1 MKIWIDARNFSKNEK
16 IFFLEF
22 LKNLKDNNSWD
33 IFNIYWCDLPKINTE
48 NINIVPSEK
57 YCNFFAE
64 QTLFLKKLLNDKNDI
79 IFNFDETFPIF
90 YQNKFIKVIFSLKK
104 LFYPDFDNSKLF
116 NKYSFL
122 STFKNNLKKSNKII
136 CFHNKTKEEINEKLN
151 INEAKIEVID
161 SFFYK
166 TSKSD
171 SLVNIKSKY
180 LLKWDYIIYNS
191 WIWNSKN
198 LKKFLEA
205 FLDVTK
211 VYNNLNLFII
221 WNQAAKDIELREN
234 ILSLNLTNNVTFI
247 WEINS
252 KELKSYYSQ
261 ALFLVHPVSYENF
274 ALNLSEPLNYN
285 TPILASN
292 LQEISSI
299 FQNEIKYFNPLYKN
313 DISKVILENISKNKK
328 VDYVKILEKYDCKSF
343 VQNLLKTI

>member
-1 MKIWIDARNFSKNEK
+1 MKIWIDARNFSKIEK
-16 IFFLEF
+16 IFFTEF

-48 NINIVPSEK
+48 NINIIPSEK
-57 YCNFFAE
+57 YCSFFAE
-64 QTLFLKKLLNDKNDI
+64 QTLFLKKLLDDKNDI
-79 IFNFDETFPIF
+79 VINFDETFPIF
-90 YQNKFIKVIFSLKK
+90 YSKKFVKVIFSLKK
-104 LFYPDFDNSKLF
+104 LFYPDLDNSKLF

-136 CFHNKTKEEINEKLN
+136 CFHDKTKEEINEKLN
-151 INEAKIEVID
+151 ISESKIEVID
-161 SFFYK
+161 WFFYK

-171 SLVNIKSKY
+171 SLVNVKSKY

-211 VYNNLNLFII
+211 TNPLINLFII
-221 WNQAAKDIELREN
+221 WNQASKDIELREN
-234 ILSLNLTNNVTFI
+234 ILNLNLTNNITFV
-247 WEINS
+247 WEINQ

-274 ALNLSEPLNYN
+274 ALNLSEALNYN

-299 FQNEIKYFNPLYKN
+299 FQKEIKYFNPLYKN
-313 DISKVILENISKNKK
+313 DISKVILENLEKTNKAN
-328 VDYVKILEKYDCKSF
+328 YTKILEKYNSQSF
-343 VQNLLKTI
+343 VKNLLQTI